1 MLFILS
7 MKHIVI
13 LGGGFAGVA
22 AGISLTKHKLP
33 DTKITLI
40 DKNGYHLFTPSLYE
54 AATSET
60 STKNIAIPFK
70 EIFDG
75 KMEFIQDIITKID
88 TSKKIITTTKQKNI
102 LYDYLLI
109 SLGSESAFHNIPGL
123 KENAISLKSIEEAI
137 AIKDKIKLLCC
148 KEGQCNRKVN
158 VIIGGG
164 GFSGTELAEEL
175 LTYNDKLAKQHHLA
189 KDCMDITIIQ
199 GSDRLLKELDSHVSD
214 LAQKRI
220 NNPQVH
226 FAFGGHIAKVT
237 KTIVFTDNKK
247 EYPFDIFIWTGGV
260 MPNHIIKDSQI
271 PVTPHNQIEVND
283 FLQAEKLEHVFSA
296 GDIAQYIDPKT
307 QRPAPGVAQVAEEQG
322 SVAGENLY
330 KTITKKPLVKYKYRH
345 FGYIVPMRGRFAS
358 AELMYG
364 IHLDG
369 FLGWVLQQL
378 VFFRY
383 MLTILPFWKAF
394 RKWDTFEVQLKQ

>member
-1 MLFILS
+1 MQ
-7 MKHIVI
+7 HIVI

-22 AGISLTKHKLP
+22 AGISLTKHKLA
-33 DTKITLI
+33 DIKVTLI
-40 DKNGYHLFTPSLYE
+40 DIHSYHLFTPSLYE

-60 STKNIAIPFK
+60 PTKNIAIPFK

-75 KMEFIQDIITKID
+75 KMELIQDIVTNID
-88 TSKKIITTTKQKNI
+88 TAKKVITTDKKLQI
-102 LYDYLLI
+102 QYDYLLI
-109 SLGSESAFHNIPGL
+109 TLGSETAFHHIEGL
-123 KENAISLKSIEEAI
+123 KENAISLKTLEEAV
-137 AIKDKIKLLCC
+137 AIKDKIKLMCC
-148 KEGQCNRKVN
+148 QEGKCNKKIKV
-158 VIIGGG
+158 VIGGG

-175 LTYNDKLAKQHHLA
+175 LTYNEKLAKQHHLA

-199 GSDRLLKELDSHVSD
+199 GSDRLLKELDTHVSD

-237 KTIVFTDNKK
+237 KSSIFTDNKK
-247 EYPFDIFIWTGGV
+247 KYPFDIFIWTGGV
-260 MPNHIIKDSQI
+260 TANHIIKDSKI

-283 FLQAEKLEHVFSA
+283 FLQADKLDHVFAA
-296 GDIAQYIDPKT
+296 GDVAQYIDPKT
-307 QRPAPGVAQVAEEQG
+307 QKSAPGVAQVAEEQG
-322 SVAGENLY
+322 AAAGEN
-330 KTITKKPLVKYKYRH
+330 IFRMIAKKPLVKYNYRH

-378 VFFRY
+378 VFLRY
-383 MLTILPFWKAF
+383 MLGILPFWKAF
-394 RKWDTFEVQLKQ
+394 RKWNTFELQLKQ